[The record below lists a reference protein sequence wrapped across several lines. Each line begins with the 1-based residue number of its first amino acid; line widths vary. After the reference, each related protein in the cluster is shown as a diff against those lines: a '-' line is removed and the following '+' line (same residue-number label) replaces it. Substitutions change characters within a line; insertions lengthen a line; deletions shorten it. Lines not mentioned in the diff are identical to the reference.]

1 MSNSKSILLFNKI
14 KNKTLI
20 FECIQ
25 GFSSHRHFILP
36 YLIEND
42 KILQKK
48 LTILNNILMNNKLS
62 SDLIIIYIHFYQ
74 IECFIELLIK
84 KI

>member
-48 LTILNNILMNNKLS
+48 LNILMNNKLS